1 MFLTVFGDID
11 ADATSRAG
19 LSPPD
24 ERHPEDTCAFCG
36 LPRSEHGVRFIH
48 RFTGPGRSFGRL
60 SSPAAGR
67 ADVGPA
73 SCAKPA
79 TSTQAVDAESAC
91 ALPPHPA
98 GRQTYAEPA
107 PTAA

>member
-36 LPRSEHGVRFIH
+36 LPRSEHGVHFIH
-48 RFTGPGRSFGRL
+48 RFTGPGPSFGHPVNR
-60 SSPAAGR
+60 AARR
-67 ADVGPA
+67 ADAGPA
-73 SCAKPA
+73 SCATPSTPA
-79 TSTQAVDAESAC
+79 QAVDAESTRATQ
-91 ALPPHPA
+91 PHAA
-98 GRQTYAEPA
+98 GREPYAEPA